1 MMNEII
7 MKILIKIII
16 ANSNSMAISMAC
28 FSIVICGR
36 TVWLP
41 ILLNIKYL
49 SVDKNE
55 YVTERIRMQKHC
67 TIGIMTY

>member
-16 ANSNSMAISMAC
+16 ANSNRMDISMAC